1 MAWAR
6 YKGLSVMNLNLTGK
20 TALVFGA
27 SQGIGKAIAVSL
39 IAEGVKVAICS
50 RTESTLN
57 QTKNEIKAELAIPG
71 DLTKAGEA
79 KRITEQ
85 VIKEFGRLDI
95 LITNT
100 GGPAKGNFSEV
111 TLDQWNTDF
120 QSIWLSVV
128 ESLQS
133 ALPKMSENNYGRVLM
148 VTSLAAKE
156 PLPGLTTSNGLRAG
170 LAGLTRSISNEYAS
184 KGITLNLL
192 LPGYTNTD
200 RLKALNLSEEK
211 VKELVPAGRLGEPC
225 ELADM
230 ATFLASE
237 KGAYITGQ
245 SIAIDGGVLKGH

>member
-1 MAWAR
+1 
-6 YKGLSVMNLNLTGK
+6 MNLNLTGK

-27 SQGIGKAIAVSL
+27 SQGIGKAIAESL

-57 QTKNEIKAELAIPG
+57 KTKGEIKADLAISG
-71 DLTKAGEA
+71 DLTKSGEA
-79 KRITEQ
+79 KRVTEQ

-100 GGPAKGNFSEV
+100 GGPAKGAFPEV
-111 TLDQWNTDF
+111 SLDQWNTDF

-133 ALPKMSENNYGRVLM
+133 ALPKMAENNYGRVLM

>member
-1 MAWAR
+1 
-6 YKGLSVMNLNLTGK
+6 MNLNLTGK

>member
-1 MAWAR
+1 MD
-6 YKGLSVMNLNLTGK
+6 LNLTGK

-27 SQGIGKAIAVSL
+27 SQGIGKAIAESL
-39 IAEGVKVAICS
+39 IKEGVKVAICS
-50 RTESTLN
+50 RTEATLN
-57 QTKNEIKAELAIPG
+57 KTKEEIGASLALAG
-71 DLTKAGEA
+71 DLTKSGEA
-79 KRITEQ
+79 KRVTEEA
-85 VIKEFGRLDI
+85 IKEFGRLDI

-100 GGPAKGNFSEV
+100 GGPAKNNFAEV
-111 TLDQWNTDF
+111 TTEQWNTDF
-120 QSIWLSVV
+120 QSIWLSVT

-133 ALPKMSENNYGRVLM
+133 ALPKMAENNYGRVLM
-148 VTSLAAKE
+148 VTSVAAKE

-184 KGITLNLL
+184 SGITLNVL

-211 VKELVPAGRLGEPC
+211 VKELVPAGRLGKPC

-245 SIAIDGGVLKGH
+245 SIAIDGGVLRGH

>member
-1 MAWAR
+1 MD
-6 YKGLSVMNLNLTGK
+6 LNLKGK

-27 SQGIGKAIAVSL
+27 SQGIGKAIAESL
-39 IAEGVKVAICS
+39 IKEGVKVAICS
-50 RTESTLN
+50 RTQATLN
-57 QTKNEIKAELAIPG
+57 KTKDEIGAALALSG
-71 DLTKAGEA
+71 DLTKPGEA
-79 KRITEQ
+79 KRVTEET
-85 VIKEFGRLDI
+85 IKEFGKLDI
-95 LITNT
+95 LVTNT
-100 GGPAKGNFSEV
+100 GGPAKNNFAEV
-111 TLDQWNTDF
+111 STEQWNTDF
-120 QSIWLSVV
+120 QSIWLSVT

-133 ALPKMSENNYGRVLM
+133 ALPKMAENNFGRVIM

-170 LAGLTRSISNEYAS
+170 LAGLTRSISNEYAD

-211 VKELVPAGRLGEPC
+211 IKELVPAGRLGEPC

-245 SIAIDGGVLKGH
+245 SIAVDGGVLKGH